1 MRLRRA
7 CGVWA
12 LAPRPLAEEWTPRP
26 EVREAAAVAQKDA
39 KTPSKP
45 DVHRSWNLALLLPA
59 EPGRRNRRVAEAAFL
74 ILASLV
80 TGLAATVARLAP
92 DVDGEVAEGFAAV
105 LGWAPNFWRS
115 VFVCALAF
123 ALVIVGDVLR
133 RNRWLLARDLLVAV
147 LLVVAVGA
155 VLGRLVDSA
164 WLQADFHLFS
174 NWGFPEFRLAGAV
187 AIFAVASP
195 ELVRPARLLSIWLVG
210 AAALGAAVL
219 GTGLPSHVLG
229 AVALG
234 LGASALVRLA
244 FGSAAGVPPTA
255 RVRDALTSLGVAVD
269 ALRISEHQRIGAAE
283 YVGDSVDRSPLKVR
297 VLGRDAQDAKRLA
310 RRWQRLAYRDPPRSA
325 PVGRLEQ
332 VEHEAVATLMAARA
346 GVRVPDVVTVGLGP
360 EDDAILVT
368 RQPDIAPLEAWSAE
382 EVSDETLE
390 ELCRQV
396 ARLHDAGI
404 SHGRLNASNVLPTD
418 EGPML
423 VDFSAAT
430 LGAPQSM
437 LDIDVAELLV
447 ACTVLVGPERALAK
461 AVDAGW
467 QDSIVRVLPYLQRAA
482 LTPHLRDL
490 ARTHEVG
497 LNKLR
502 TAAAQVAGTQAPEI
516 TPLRRI
522 RLKDLGLMAA
532 VIFAA
537 YLLITQLADIGFGT
551 IADELRD
558 ADIAWVVVALVLAQA
573 TFIPSG
579 VSVRGGVATPLP
591 LLPCIVLQS
600 ALKFINLTVPSSA
613 GRVATN
619 LRCLQRMGAPRAEAI
634 AGGTIDD
641 VSNTVVQASLFLL
654 VLPFVSVDIDTSQF
668 KVAGPDRRL
677 LIAIALALVVS
688 LVLVL
693 ALPKVRSRVVPGVR
707 DAVHGVWSV
716 ARVRRKRL
724 EVFGGSVASE
734 LLYAV
739 ALGATCLAYGVHL
752 NLGQLIFVNT
762 SASVLSGLVPVPG
775 GIGAAEAA
783 LSAGLITMGVDESTA
798 FAIAVTQRLCTFY
811 LPPIWGYFSLRWLG
825 QRGYV

>member
-1 MRLRRA
+1 MARQDA
-7 CGVWA
+7 EIP
-12 LAPRPLAEEWTPRP
+12 PR
-26 EVREAAAVAQKDA
+26 
-39 KTPSKP
+39 P

-59 EPGRRNRRVAEAAFL
+59 EPGRRNRRVDDAVFL

-92 DVDGEVAEGFAAV
+92 DVDGEIAEAFAAV
-105 LGWAPNFWRS
+105 LGWAPNFWRA
-115 VFVCALAF
+115 VFVCALGF
-123 ALVIVGDVLR
+123 ALVIVGDVLLR
-133 RNRWLLARDLLVAV
+133 RRWLLARDFLVAV

-164 WLQADFHLFS
+164 WLQADLHLFS

-187 AIFAVASP
+187 AIFAVAGP

-229 AVALG
+229 AIALG

-244 FGSAAGVPPTA
+244 FGSAAGVPPTS
-255 RVRDALTSLGVAVD
+255 RVRDALTSLGIAVD
-269 ALRISEHQRIGAAE
+269 SLRISDHQRIGAAE
-283 YVGDSVDRSPLKVR
+283 YIGDSVDRRPLKVR
-297 VLGRDAQDAKRLA
+297 VLGRDAQDAQRLT
-310 RRWQRLAYRDPPRSA
+310 RRWQLLAYRDPPRSA

-332 VEHEAVATLMAARA
+332 VEHEAVATLMAAQA
-346 GVRVPDVVTVGLGP
+346 GVRVPHVVTVGLGP

-368 RQPDIAPLEAWSAE
+368 RQPDIAPLETWSADD
-382 EVSDETLE
+382 VSDEMLD

-447 ACTVLVGPERALAK
+447 ACTVLVGPERALAR

-467 QDSIVRVLPYLQRAA
+467 QDSIARALPYLQRAA

-502 TAAAQVAGTQAPEI
+502 AAAAQVAGADAPEI
-516 TPLRRI
+516 APLRRI

-537 YLLITQLADIGFGT
+537 YLLISQLADIGFGT

-558 ADIAWVVVALVLAQA
+558 AELAWVLVALILAQT

-579 VSVRGGVATPLP
+579 ISVRGGVATPLP

-600 ALKFINLTVPSSA
+600 ALKFISLTVPSSA

-641 VSNTVVQASLFLL
+641 VSNTIVQASLFLI

-693 ALPKVRSRVVPGVR
+693 ALPKVRARVVPGVR
-707 DAVHGVWSV
+707 DALRSVWNV

-724 EVFGGSVASE
+724 EVFGGGAASE

-739 ALGATCLAYGVHL
+739 ALGATCLAYGTHL

-762 SASVLSGLVPVPG
+762 AASVLSGLVPVPG

-783 LSAGLITMGVDESTA
+783 LSAGLIAMGVDESTA

-811 LPPIWGYFSLRWLG
+811 LPPIWGYFSLRWLS
-825 QRGYV
+825 QKGYV